1 MVYKLPK
8 EAIGDNVLDA
18 GSLTTNLT
26 NSFVPVGGIIMWS
39 GTVAAAEALTNWA
52 ICDGDNGT
60 PDLRDRF
67 VLGVGSSSNPS
78 TASQGDDAGNNSI
91 QLTEGQMPQH
101 NHDFNDPGHGHGITD
116 PGHFHTTLDG
126 VGRANYAEP
135 RNVGVGS
142 DGNVNNTG
150 NTDTKTTGIT
160 INGNTTG
167 ITIQPKGNGDSID
180 IRSKYLALCYI
191 MRIT

>member
-8 EAIGDNVLDA
+8 EAIGDNELDA
-18 GSLTTNLT
+18 SSLTTNLT

-78 TASQGDDAGNNSI
+78 TASKGDDAGSNSI

-101 NHDFNDPGHGHGITD
+101 NHDFTDPGHGHGITD

-126 VGRANYAEP
+126 VGRSTYQEP

-150 NTDTKTTGIT
+150 NTDNKTTGISVDS
-160 INGNTTG
+160 NTTG
-167 ITIQPKGNGDSID
+167 ITLQPKGNGDSID

>member
-78 TASQGDDAGNNSI
+78 TANKGDDAGSNSI

-116 PGHFHTTLDG
+116 NGHFHTTLDG